1 MEIRFY
7 APTLG
12 IQTCPPFALAPI
24 TQPLSQ
30 NSDAF
35 CPNSAMLERG
45 VNLYFKHNGH
55 YLRFVHRTLCDRNTV
70 PKHLLHAICCLGY
83 LFSDELDSNRQSV
96 QDTSMAFYNSAR
108 QLLRGESMCE
118 NTSSSEQA
126 LLQTQSYLL
135 LLHYAMFFHH
145 GIGEEG
151 GFQALNM
158 HTSVIRVG

>member
-1 MEIRFY
+1 
-7 APTLG
+7 
-12 IQTCPPFALAPI
+12 
-24 TQPLSQ
+24 
-30 NSDAF
+30 
-35 CPNSAMLERG
+35 MLERG
-45 VNLYFKHNGH
+45 VDLYFNHNGH
-55 YLRFVHRTLCDRNTV
+55 YLRFVHRTLCDSNTV

-96 QDTSMAFYNSAR
+96 QDTSMAFYDSAR